1 MGNEDEILARIRR
14 VSTELSHEA
23 LSISRPFLARLL
35 EMAAAEA
42 KPDGDRQSPMSH
54 SGDIQSNPSS
64 DVPNTGTETPVVPFN
79 KCR

>member
-14 VSTELSHEA
+14 VSAELSREA
-23 LSISRPFLARLL
+23 LSINRPFLARLL

-42 KPDGDRQSPMSH
+42 KAEGEHQTPMSH
-54 SGDIQSNPSS
+54 SGDMQSNPSS
-64 DVPNTGTETPVVPFN
+64 DEPDTGTETPVVPFN